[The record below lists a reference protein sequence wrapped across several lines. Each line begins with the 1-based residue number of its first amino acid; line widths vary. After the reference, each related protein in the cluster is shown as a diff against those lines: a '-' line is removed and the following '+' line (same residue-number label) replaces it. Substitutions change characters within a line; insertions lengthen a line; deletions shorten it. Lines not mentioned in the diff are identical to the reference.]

1 MRKEYKKI
9 IQMIRKQCWNC
20 DLDLRQGDPPQG
32 GARIKD
38 SCQPMGR
45 KQELR
50 AQAGVGNSSIASD
63 LM

>member
-20 DLDLRQGDPPQG
+20 DLDLRQGGPPQG

-38 SCQPMGR
+38 SCQTNGEKAGTEGTGR
-45 KQELR
+45 SRE
-50 AQAGVGNSSIASD
+50 
-63 LM
+63 